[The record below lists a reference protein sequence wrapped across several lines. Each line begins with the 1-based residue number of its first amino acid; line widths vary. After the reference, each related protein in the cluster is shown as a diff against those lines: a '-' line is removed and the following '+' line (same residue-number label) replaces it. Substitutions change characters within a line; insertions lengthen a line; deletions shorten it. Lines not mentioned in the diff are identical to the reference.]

1 MNILNAVFHSNGNT
15 DLHQYF
21 DEVQFF
27 FNYIFIFQPM
37 LDYATKLQTETGGLQ
52 FPLQGG
58 QVFRTL
64 CDVYAQFKVRRIFK

>member
-1 MNILNAVFHSNGNT
+1 
-15 DLHQYF
+15 
-21 DEVQFF
+21 
-27 FNYIFIFQPM
+27 M